1 MPGTAREGP
10 ISRRRFFWPPDLG
23 DGHSLDVLMTRNKE
37 PLSEKCDEE
46 PEAQRLV
53 AVLGGLAA
61 EFGNRV
67 LLKGVADVA
76 AE

>member
-1 MPGTAREGP
+1 MRGQFRAR
-10 ISRRRFFWPPDLG
+10 SFFWPPDSG
-23 DGHSLDVLMTRNKE
+23 DGHSLDVRTTRNEE

-46 PEAQRLV
+46 HEVQRLV

-67 LLKGVADVA
+67 LLKEVADVA
-76 AE
+76 AK